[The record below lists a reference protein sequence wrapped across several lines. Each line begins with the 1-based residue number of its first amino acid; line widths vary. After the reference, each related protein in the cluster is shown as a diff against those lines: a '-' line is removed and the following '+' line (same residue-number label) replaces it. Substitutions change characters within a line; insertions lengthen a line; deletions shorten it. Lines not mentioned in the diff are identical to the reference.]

1 MKPLKLII
9 LLFVA
14 FTIKATA
21 QSSWITQISN
31 NESVYGIKLINTLD
45 NGFVTI
51 LGKDDTISIGGING
65 IEANK
70 FRFIKLDENGTI
82 MINKTINIR
91 DSSES
96 YLYDFIE
103 LQNGDFIGAAWSKG
117 LNGTTSNFQIL
128 FKLNNLGD
136 TLWTK
141 YLTNYTESGNII
153 ELNHSFLVT
162 LGSYASGYVGFIHKF
177 DFDGN
182 LIEVN
187 YNDTIL
193 LPLVYCSWPGGYR
206 LGKITDNRFFYI
218 SKPWVNNEIKYT
230 LMDTLYQTLNTNYY
244 HRDYGCFSPNYDGV
258 ALFDYDTFSNLG
270 LYKLD
275 NNIDSVW
282 SYPIANYAV
291 NMGAGTTQESSG
303 ICSTSD
309 GGYTLIG
316 SIRNGFV
323 QNPYL
328 VKVDAFGNKEWE
340 KVYWA
345 VVQSSIDVV
354 QTVDGGFVM
363 FQTEGISPQGAGNL
377 WIVKADANGVITS
390 TPEYTVNEVSEIKIY
405 PNPVQNQ
412 LNIQFS
418 QPITAQV
425 IIHNQLGQK
434 VQQHELKNVSEYIFE
449 TTKLTTGIYFISVVS
464 INQIINQ
471 KFIKN

>member
-1 MKPLKLII
+1 MKPFKLII
-9 LLFVA
+9 LLLVA
-14 FTIKATA
+14 FTIKANA

-65 IEANK
+65 VEANK
-70 FRFIKLDENGTI
+70 FRFVKLDENGII

-103 LQNGDFIGAAWSKG
+103 LQTGDFIGAAWSKG
-117 LNGTTSNFQIL
+117 INGTPSNFQIL
-128 FKLNNLGD
+128 FKLNSIGD

-141 YLTNYTESGNII
+141 YLTNDTQSGNII
-153 ELNHSFLVT
+153 ELTNSFIII
-162 LGSYASGYVGFIHKF
+162 LGNQTSGFLHKF

-187 YNDTIL
+187 YNDTVL
-193 LPLVYCSWPGGYR
+193 YPSVYCSWPGGYR

-218 SKPWVNNEIKYT
+218 SKPLVNNEIKYT
-230 LMDTLYQTLNTNYY
+230 LMDTLYQTINSNYY
-244 HRDYGCFSPNYDGV
+244 HRGYDCFSSNYDGV
-258 ALFDYDTFSNLG
+258 TMFDYYTFNNLG

-275 NNIDSVW
+275 ANLDSVW
-282 SYPIANYAV
+282 YYHYSNYAV

-309 GGYTLIG
+309 GGYALIG

-354 QTVDGGFVM
+354 QTADGGFVM
-363 FQTEGISPQGAGNL
+363 FQTEGMGPQGAGNL
-377 WIVKADANGVITS
+377 WIVEADVNGVITS
-390 TPEYTVNEVSEIKIY
+390 IPDYSIKEDVDVKIY
-405 PNPVQNQ
+405 PNPVQDK
-412 LNIQFS
+412 LTMQFS
-418 QPITAQV
+418 QPTTAQV
-425 IIHNQLGQK
+425 IIHNQLGQI
-434 VQQHELKNVSEYIFE
+434 VQQHELHNVSEYIFE
-449 TTKLTTGIYFISVVS
+449 TAKLTTGIYFISVVS

>member
-9 LLFVA
+9 LLLVA

-31 NESVYGIKLINTLD
+31 NESVYGIKLINTID

-51 LGKDDTISIGGING
+51 LAKDDTSTISGNYTD
-65 IEANK
+65 K
-70 FRFIKLDENGTI
+70 LRFVKLDENGTLL
-82 MINKTINIR
+82 INKTFGLR
-91 DSSES
+91 DSSYS
-96 YLYDFIE
+96 TIYDFVE
-103 LQNGDFIGAAWSKG
+103 LQTGEFIGIVVTSKWGTAGSSG
-117 LNGTTSNFQIL
+117 LIL
-128 FKLNNLGD
+128 FKLNSIGD

-141 YLTNYTESGNII
+141 QVYTWPNSMGGDII
-153 ELNHSFLVT
+153 ELTNSFMVI
-162 LGSYASGYVGFIHKF
+162 LGSNTSGFLHKF

-193 LPLVYCSWPGGYR
+193 HEPVYCYTVNGYR

-218 SKPWVNNEIKYT
+218 SKPLVNNEIKYT
-230 LMDTLYQTLNTNYY
+230 LMDTLYQTLNSNYY
-244 HRDYGCFSPNYDGV
+244 HRGYDCFSSNYDGV
-258 ALFDYDTFSNLG
+258 TMFDYYTFNNLG

-275 NNIDSVW
+275 ANLDSVW
-282 SYPIANYAV
+282 YYHYSNYSV

-309 GGYTLIG
+309 GGYALIG

-354 QTVDGGFVM
+354 QTADGGFVM
-363 FQTEGISPQGAGNL
+363 FQTEGMGPQGAGNL
-377 WIVKADANGVITS
+377 WVVKADANGVITS
-390 TPEYTVNEVSEIKIY
+390 IPDYSIKEVLDMKIY
-405 PNPVQNQ
+405 PNPVQSQ
-412 LNIQFS
+412 LTMQFS
-418 QPITAQV
+418 QPTTAQV
-425 IIHNQLGQK
+425 IITNQLGQI
-434 VQQHELKNVSEYIFE
+434 VQQHELKNVSEYVFE
-449 TTKLTTGIYFISVVS
+449 TVKLTTGIYFISVVS